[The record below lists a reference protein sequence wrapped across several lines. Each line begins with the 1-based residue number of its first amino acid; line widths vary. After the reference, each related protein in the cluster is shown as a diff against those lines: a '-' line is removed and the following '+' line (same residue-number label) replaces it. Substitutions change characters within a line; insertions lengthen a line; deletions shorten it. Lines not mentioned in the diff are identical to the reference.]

1 MKTSVAKWG
10 NSLAVRLPKT
20 VSAEL
25 ELNPGTQLDLV
36 VEKDEI
42 RLRKPKASTSAEL
55 LAEMVDEAKRLGP
68 EFEPDTVEWGPD
80 AGSEIIDDAYSRG
93 EIRLGDVLK
102 SAKPKSTKRSVTRRR
117 KNSCFQKPAT
127 SPGLIS
133 IQFEERNRAANVRRS
148 SFPNVACTI

>member
-1 MKTSVAKWG
+1 MRTSVAKWG

-42 RLRKPKASTSAEL
+42 RLRKPKAATSAEL
-55 LAEMVDEAKRLGP
+55 LAEMIDEAKRLGP
-68 EFEPDTVEWGPD
+68 EFEPGTVEWGPD

-93 EIRLGDVLK
+93 EIRLEDILK
-102 SAKPKSTKRSVTRRR
+102 SAKPKSTKRSVARRR
-117 KNSCFQKPAT
+117 KTHGSR
-127 SPGLIS
+127 SR
-133 IQFEERNRAANVRRS
+133 RNRLG
-148 SFPNVACTI
+148 

>member
-42 RLRKPKASTSAEL
+42 RLRKPKATTSAEL
-55 LAEMVDEAKRLGP
+55 LAEMVDEAKRLGS

-80 AGSEIIDDAYSRG
+80 VGSEIIDDAYSRG

-117 KNSCFQKPAT
+117 KIHAPRS
-127 SPGLIS
+127 
-133 IQFEERNRAANVRRS
+133 RRHRLG
-148 SFPNVACTI
+148 